1 MTSDIEGAAQRKH
14 PGLTL
19 SVVICAYTTKRWTD
33 LCRSVESVLS
43 QDGPVPELILVI
55 DHSDELYALATER
68 FGSDD
73 RVTVVRNAEKQ
84 GLSGARNTGVHA
96 AHGDVVAFLDDDAS
110 ADPDW
115 ATALMRH
122 YEDGSVIGVGGY
134 AEPVWPGARPSWMP
148 KEFDWVVGCSY
159 VGQPTRLSP
168 VRNPLGCNMSLRR
181 AIFEEIGGFRSEVG
195 RVGTTPVGGEETEL
209 CIRARAED
217 ASRQI
222 LYDPEAVV
230 EHYVS
235 ADRTDFRYFVRRC
248 YHEGLSKAIVTELA
262 TASTPLSTEGAYV
275 RKTLPK
281 AILREVSSL
290 SVDGM
295 QRAAVIFVG
304 LAVTT
309 AGYVRAKVSRWV
321 SKRRLPA
328 GR

>member
-1 MTSDIEGAAQRKH
+1 M
-14 PGLTL
+14 
-19 SVVICAYTTKRWTD
+19 
-33 LCRSVESVLS
+33 
-43 QDGPVPELILVI
+43 QDGPTPELILVI
-55 DHSDELYALATER
+55 DHSDELHALTTER
-68 FGSDD
+68 FGSDG
-73 RVTVVRNAEKQ
+73 RITILKNAEKQ

-96 AHGDVVAFLDDDAS
+96 ARGDVVAFLDDDAS

-115 ATALMRH
+115 ARALMRH
-122 YEDGSVIGVGGY
+122 YEDASVVGVGGY
-134 AEPVWPGARPSWMP
+134 AEPVWPGPRPSWMP

-181 AIFEEIGGFRSEVG
+181 SIFEEVGGFRSEVG

-209 CIRARAED
+209 CIRARAAD

-235 ADRTDFRYFVRRC
+235 VDRTKFRYFVRRC
-248 YHEGLSKAIVTELA
+248 YHEGLSKAIVTDLA
-262 TASTPLSTEGAYV
+262 TASAPLSTEGAYV
-275 RKTLPK
+275 RKTLPT
-281 AILREVSSL
+281 AVFREVSTFTGN
-290 SVDGM
+290 GM

-304 LAVTT
+304 LTVTT

-321 SKRRLPA
+321 SKRRVRA

>member
-1 MTSDIEGAAQRKH
+1 MTSHIEAASQREN
-14 PGLTL
+14 PSQTL
-19 SVVICAYTTKRWTD
+19 SVVICAYTTRRWTD
-33 LCRSVESVLS
+33 LCRSVESVLA
-43 QDGPVPELILVI
+43 QDGPTPELILVI
-55 DHSDELYALATER
+55 DHSDELHALTTER
-68 FGSDD
+68 FGSDG
-73 RVTVVRNAEKQ
+73 RITIVKNAEKQ

-96 AHGDVVAFLDDDAS
+96 ARGDVVAFLDDDAS

-115 ATALMRH
+115 ARALMRH
-122 YEDGSVIGVGGY
+122 YEDASVVGVGGY
-134 AEPVWPGARPSWMP
+134 AEPVWPGPRPSWMP

-181 AIFEEIGGFRSEVG
+181 SIFEEVGGFRSEVG

-209 CIRARAED
+209 CIRARAAD

-235 ADRTDFRYFVRRC
+235 ADRTEFRYFVRRC
-248 YHEGLSKAIVTELA
+248 YHEGLSKAIVTDLA
-262 TASTPLSTEGAYV
+262 TASAPLSTEGAYV
-275 RKTLPK
+275 RKTLPT
-281 AILREVSSL
+281 AVLREVSTFTL
-290 SVDGM
+290 AGL

-304 LAVTT
+304 LTVTT

-321 SKRRLPA
+321 SNRRVRA